1 MPQRPTRQRPPS
13 QPRGRTRQQVPQ
25 RGPYPGQQQGPYAGY
40 PGQQPPRQQLPPQQ
54 YPPRRGGAG
63 YPGGYGE
70 RPQVRRGP
78 GCGAM
83 LLRLV
88 LLALAIP
95 LLLTLA
101 GAVLGFGL
109 LSGGGEDTSTPSAG
123 PSSSSGPSPSAGPS
137 SSAGPSPSAD
147 SSSSAGSSPSE
158 SAPSAATVSSAPTTV
173 SSAPT
178 PATTYPPARITGREC
193 SRTGAGAYA
202 ATAAGNDRTS
212 CAFAVAVQ
220 RAYAAA
226 GGSGSTTT
234 VTAYSQARGSD
245 VRMLCTDDQPVRC
258 VSSTG
263 ALVFLYGGEALV
275 G

>member
-1 MPQRPTRQRPPS
+1 
-13 QPRGRTRQQVPQ
+13 
-25 RGPYPGQQQGPYAGY
+25 
-40 PGQQPPRQQLPPQQ
+40 
-54 YPPRRGGAG
+54 
-63 YPGGYGE
+63 
-70 RPQVRRGP
+70 
-78 GCGAM
+78 M

-95 LLLTLA
+95 VLLTLA

-123 PSSSSGPSPSAGPS
+123 PSSSVDSSPSAGS
-137 SSAGPSPSAD
+137 SS
-147 SSSSAGSSPSE
+147 SE

-220 RAYAAA
+220 RAYVAA